1 MDAILLQD
9 CYFFS
14 VRHTFFHLLCSN
26 IGSRSTI
33 ALYSMPDSIPDK
45 EITDLQEEVAKLSRL
60 LAERTDEVGL
70 A

>member
-9 CYFFS
+9 CYLFS
-14 VRHTFFHLLCSN
+14 VRHMFFQLLCSN
-26 IGSRSTI
+26 IGSRFIT
-33 ALYSMPDSIPDK
+33 ALYSMPDPLPDK